1 MALKLEMPVE
11 WRKVVISG
19 ILKVDPRGSPDRLDI
34 GQDSK
39 KVKVD
44 S

>member
-11 WRKVVISG
+11 WRKVVIFG
-19 ILKVDPRGSPDRLDI
+19 ILKVDRTGSPDRIL
-34 GQDSK
+34 GG
-39 KVKVD
+39 KVRKIKVD